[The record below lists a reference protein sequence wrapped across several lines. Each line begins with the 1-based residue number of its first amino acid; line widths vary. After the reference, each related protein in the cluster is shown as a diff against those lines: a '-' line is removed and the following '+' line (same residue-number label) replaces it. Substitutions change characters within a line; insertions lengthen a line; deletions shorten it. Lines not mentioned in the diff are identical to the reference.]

1 MELMGGKDDPRN
13 HPEARRLR
21 ILRRALGFAHSQ
33 GAFAEKMGWGQSEIS
48 LWENGRRQIA
58 RNKVMTVHNRVPGI
72 DPLWLTEGRMDNM
85 SMPLRR
91 TIEEAERAEGA
102 SDEEEDI

>member
-1 MELMGGKDDPRN
+1 
-13 HPEARRLR
+13 
-21 ILRRALGFAHSQ
+21 
-33 GAFAEKMGWGQSEIS
+33 
-48 LWENGRRQIA
+48 
-58 RNKVMTVHNRVPGI
+58 MTVQHRVPGI

-91 TIEEAERAEGA
+91 TIEEAERTEGA